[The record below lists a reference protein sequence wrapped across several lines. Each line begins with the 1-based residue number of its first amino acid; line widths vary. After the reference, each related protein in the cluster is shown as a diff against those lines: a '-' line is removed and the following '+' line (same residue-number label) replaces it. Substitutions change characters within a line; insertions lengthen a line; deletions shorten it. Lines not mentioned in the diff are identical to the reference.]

1 MKSFMDKDFL
11 LGTETARR
19 LYHEV
24 AAGQSIFDYHC
35 HLSPREIE
43 ENRRFDNLAEVWLAG
58 DHYKWRAMRANG
70 IDERLITGDADPYD
84 KFLAWA
90 ETVPRLL
97 GNPLYHWTHL
107 ELQRYFDIYT
117 PLYID
122 SAPEIWRRANEMLR
136 EAAELSVF
144 GIFNKFKVYTVCTTD
159 DPIDSLECHE
169 SLAGNVVNRKKY
181 GETETKVRPSFRPDK
196 ALEIGKPG
204 FAAYVSELGKVTGKP
219 IDSLDGMMAALAARI
234 DYFARHGCLASDHDL
249 EYAPFQAALNGSTDA
264 GWEKDAAAIFDKVMS
279 GGSADLCEAE
289 LYKTY
294 TLCFLAGEYRKH
306 GWAMQ
311 LHLSALRSINSVAL
325 GRLGPNTGFDV
336 IHDHPAAAK
345 LARLLD
351 EMNRRGGL
359 PKTIFYSLNPKDYYP
374 LATIMGSFQS
384 EIPGKMQLGSAWWFL
399 DSRDGMEQQIKT
411 LANSGLLSRFVGM
424 LTDSRSFLSYPRH
437 EYFRRILCNIVG
449 NWAENGEIP
458 NDWNLLSGMIAGISF
473 VNAKAY
479 FENNGDCGKE
489 CSRS

>member
-1 MKSFMDKDFL
+1 MDKDFL

-19 LYHEV
+19 LYHE
-24 AAGQSIFDYHC
+24 AAALQPIFDYHC
-35 HLSPREIE
+35 HLSPSEIA
-43 ENRRFDNLAEVWLAG
+43 ENRRYGDLAAIWLAG

-90 ETVPRLL
+90 KTAPKLL

-107 ELQRYFDIYT
+107 ELQRYFGIDT
-117 PLYID
+117 PLD
-122 SAPEIWRRANEMLR
+122 ENSAPAIWREANEKLQKD
-136 EAAELSVF
+136 AELSVF
-144 GIFNKFKVYTVCTTD
+144 GIFKKFNVYAVGTTD
-159 DPIDSLECHE
+159 DPVDSLEYHE
-169 SLAGNVVNRKKY
+169 KMAR
-181 GETETKVRPSFRPDK
+181 TEVKTRVLPSFRPDR
-196 ALEIGKPG
+196 ALEIGKTG
-204 FAAYVSELGKVTGKP
+204 FAEYAAALGKAAGKP
-219 IDSLDGMMAALAARI
+219 VDSLGGMMAALASRV
-234 DYFARHGCLASDHDL
+234 DYFDKRGCRASDHDL
-249 EYAPFQAALNGSTDA
+249 EYAPFEAARGGGTGDE
-264 GWEKDAAAIFDKVMS
+264 WEKEAAAVFDKVMS
-279 GGSADLCEAE
+279 GGSADSREAE

-311 LHLSALRSINSVAL
+311 LHMSALRSINSEAL
-325 GRLGPNTGFDV
+325 SRLGINTGFDV

-359 PKTIFYSLNPKDYYP
+359 PKTILYSLNPKDYYP

-399 DSRDGMEQQIKT
+399 DSRDGMEQQMKT
-411 LANSGLLSRFVGM
+411 LAGVGLLSRFVGM

-437 EYFRRILCNIVG
+437 EYFRRILCNIIG
-449 NWAENGEIP
+449 AWAENGEIP
-458 NDWNLLSGMIAGISF
+458 GDWKLLSGMVNDISF
-473 VNAKAY
+473 GNAKSY
-479 FENNGDCGKE
+479 FETV
-489 CSRS
+489 

>member
-1 MKSFMDKDFL
+1 MDKDFL
-11 LGTETARR
+11 LATETARR

-24 AAGQSIFDYHC
+24 AAKQFIFDYHC
-35 HLSPREIE
+35 HLSPEEIE
-43 ENRRFDNLAEVWLAG
+43 DNRRFDNLAEIWLEG

-70 IDERLITGDADPYD
+70 IDEQLITGDADPYD

-107 ELQRYFDIYT
+107 ELQRNFDIHT
-117 PLYID
+117 PLNSN
-122 SAPEIWRRANEMLR
+122 SAPGIWRDVNEMLVY
-136 EAAELSVF
+136 AAEFCVF
-144 GIFNKFKVYTVCTTD
+144 GIFDSFKVYAVCTTD
-159 DPIDSLECHE
+159 DPVDSLEYHE
-169 SLAGNVVNRKKY
+169 SLAEYAEYRKTH
-181 GETETKVRPSFRPDK
+181 GERRTKVLPSFRPDK
-196 ALEIGKPG
+196 ALEIEKPG
-204 FAAYVSELGKVTGKP
+204 FAEYVAELGEAAGKP
-219 IDSLDGMMAALAARI
+219 VDSLGGMMAALAARVEF
-234 DYFARHGCLASDHDL
+234 FAKHGCLASDHGL
-249 EYAPFQAALNGSTDA
+249 EYAPFQSALNGNTDA
-264 GWEKDAAAIFDKVMS
+264 DWEKDAAGIFDKVMS
-279 GGSADLCEAE
+279 GGIADPREAE

-311 LHLSALRSINSVAL
+311 LHLNALRSINSVAL
-325 GRLGPNTGFDV
+325 DRLGPNTGFDV
-336 IHDHPAAAK
+336 IHDHPVAAK

-351 EMNRRGGL
+351 EMNRRDGL
-359 PKTIFYSLNPKDYYP
+359 PKTILYSLNPKDYYP

-399 DSRDGMEQQIKT
+399 DSRDGMEQQIKI

-449 NWAENGEIP
+449 GWVENGEIP
-458 NDWNLLSGMIAGISF
+458 NDWKLLDNMIADISF
-473 VNAKAY
+473 INARAY
-479 FENNGDCGKE
+479 FENNQDDRE
-489 CSRS
+489 QWRRW